1 MAREDIVSEAAAW
14 EAKAVAKIGGIG
26 LAILGSVAL
35 AQTQY
40 ESPVWAP
47 DGRSIAFVAKAAG
60 GDWNIESIALD
71 GTHRVQLTRQG
82 AWDPAWSPDWKSIAF
97 VSTVDGQRQISLM
110 SPDGASVRQLTH
122 GPAENF
128 HPAWSRDGRR
138 IACTAAE
145 KAMSRIV
152 VISADGSD
160 SEPATPASERAR
172 WPAWSPDGRRI
183 AYYVEASHGAI
194 WVADLASAAQVKLF
208 DSGLTRTLLD
218 WSPDGKEIAFVRGA
232 GNELG
237 IDALEVKSGTVRRVL
252 GSELGPGEPR
262 WAPDGKKLL
271 FSTHSPPGIAIL
283 NVSESSV
290 LQVIK

>member
-1 MAREDIVSEAAAW
+1 MAAAMRGCIERSFCANSVAPALSAIPKTIPAMNFIGSSSIARPLAREDIVSEAAAW

-145 KAMSRIV
+145 KA
-152 VISADGSD
+152 
-160 SEPATPASERAR
+160 
-172 WPAWSPDGRRI
+172 
-183 AYYVEASHGAI
+183 
-194 WVADLASAAQVKLF
+194 
-208 DSGLTRTLLD
+208 
-218 WSPDGKEIAFVRGA
+218 
-232 GNELG
+232 
-237 IDALEVKSGTVRRVL
+237 
-252 GSELGPGEPR
+252 
-262 WAPDGKKLL
+262 
-271 FSTHSPPGIAIL
+271 
-283 NVSESSV
+283 
-290 LQVIK
+290 